1 MNDDNKQKLLIY
13 LIVIFTI
20 VAAILLTIFGIKF
33 LSDSCF
39 LTTLI
44 LSVSGGMIGGS
55 IYMGR
60 GFYQSI
66 AEIENTDRKFN
77 FNRWIWW
84 YLLRP
89 FLSAIAGGIIFLIIY
104 TAFDLQESTKNQIAF
119 FLLGL
124 FAGYNFHDFAEHKL
138 GILSKSFLAKKKN

>member
-1 MNDDNKQKLLIY
+1 MNNDTKQKLLIY
-13 LIVIFTI
+13 LIVIFSI
-20 VAAILLTIFGIKF
+20 VVAILLTVFGIKF
-33 LSDSCF
+33 FFDSYFLATLFLS
-39 LTTLI
+39 I
-44 LSVSGGMIGGS
+44 SGGMVGGS

-77 FNRWIWW
+77 FSRWVWW

-89 FLSAIAGGIIFLIIY
+89 FLSAIAGGAIFLIIY
-104 TAFDLQESTKNQIAF
+104 VAFDLQEGIKNQITF

-124 FAGYNFHDFAEHKL
+124 LAGYNFHDFAEHKL
-138 GILSKSFLAKKKN
+138 GILSKSLLAKK

>member
-1 MNDDNKQKLLIY
+1 MDNDTKQKLLIY

-20 VAAILLTIFGIKF
+20 IAAIILTLFGAKFFSGSYFFTTLF
-33 LSDSCF
+33 LS
-39 LTTLI
+39 I
-44 LSVSGGMIGGS
+44 GGGIIGGS

-77 FNRWIWW
+77 FNRWVWW

-89 FLSAIAGGIIFLIIY
+89 FLSAIAGGAIFLIIY
-104 TAFDLQESTKNQIAF
+104 VAFDLQESTKNQIAF

-124 FAGYNFHDFAEHKL
+124 LAGYNFHDFAEHKL
-138 GILSKSFLAKKKN
+138 GILSKTFLTKK